1 MMEEYF
7 FVAVSN
13 KKNLKI
19 CLENLMA
26 GFPDTINGA
35 WAFCDIKEGDFVTFL
50 YGAKAYNLYRVVR
63 KFAVRNPA
71 AAPPKWEPL
80 VFKESGK
87 KCYFPFRLQL
97 KPVREFIESL
107 TKEKYAYIAENLL
120 QRGGYWK
127 THFQADQ
134 TTLSQVSQIDEPV
147 TKEEI
152 LPEVGEMEIFEPKFA
167 RVKKRENEIYP
178 LREVIVQAILR
189 HHLLDRER
197 LKEFLNH
204 VGVSGEEELE
214 VLGEKALPQGYVDI
228 LIKRARPKG
237 ENRMVAI
244 EVKLGRATDRDAEQ
258 LEGYVEELGT
268 ECVAGILMA
277 EGFSRHL
284 EPKGKLRFA
293 RYSFDL
299 NLSEPHTF
307 QELLQAVKIDFRE

>member
-1 MMEEYF
+1 MEEYF
-7 FVAVSN
+7 FLAVSN
-13 KKNLKI
+13 RKNL
-19 CLENLMA
+19 NLCMQWLTA

-50 YGAKAYNLYRVVR
+50 YGAKAYNLYRVTR
-63 KFAVRNPA
+63 KFAVRDPA
-71 AAPPKWEPL
+71 SVPPKWEPL
-80 VFKESGK
+80 IFKQSGR

-97 KPVREFIESL
+97 KPVREFEESL

-134 TTLSQVSQIDEPV
+134 TTLSQVSQINEPV
-147 TKEEI
+147 TREEV
-152 LPEVGEMEIFEPKFA
+152 PREVGVMEIFEPKFA
-167 RVKKRENEIYP
+167 RVRKRENEVYP

-197 LKEFLNH
+197 LKEFLNQ
-204 VGVSGEEELE
+204 VGVSEEEELE

-228 LIKRARPKG
+228 LIKRARPRG

-244 EVKLGRATDRDAEQ
+244 EVKLSRATDKDAKQ
-258 LEGYVEELGT
+258 LEGYMDELGS

-277 EGFSRHL
+277 EGFSRRLKRRGRLH
-284 EPKGKLRFA
+284 FA
-293 RYSFDL
+293 RYTFDL
-299 NLSEPHTF
+299 DLSKPHTF
-307 QELLQAVKIDFRE
+307 QELLRALKVDFKE